1 MIMQLNSTM
10 RKMEKAMLVEMR
22 KSRVLKKLRAGEIAL
37 STKINLTDPVSV
49 ELAAL
54 SGFDCVWLDM
64 EHIPCD
70 WDDICNMIRTAKMYD
85 MDAMVRVAKGSY
97 SDLIRP
103 FEADATGIIYPH
115 LMSFE
120 EAKKV
125 VYFTK
130 FHPVGRRPIDGGN
143 ADGKYCQLDIKDYI
157 RQANQERFVV
167 VQVEDPEI
175 LPDLNRIAQLDGI
188 DIIFFGP
195 GDFSQGIGAPG
206 DFENPQL
213 TKTRMRVADICRKY
227 HKFCSTPASPSTV
240 KEYIKMGYN
249 FLNIGADVIGLGIY
263 WKNLIEE
270 TKKILK

>member
-1 MIMQLNSTM
+1 MS
-10 RKMEKAMLVEMR
+10 VEMR
-22 KSRVLKKLRAGEIAL
+22 KSRVLRKLRSGEIAL
-37 STKINLTDPVSV
+37 SAKINLTDPVSV
-49 ELAAL
+49 ELAAI

-70 WDDICNMIRTAKMYD
+70 WNEICSMIRTAKMYD
-85 MDAMVRVAKGSY
+85 MDSMVRVAKGSY
-97 SDLIRP
+97 SDLIKP

-120 EAKKV
+120 EARKV

-130 FHPVGRRPIDGGN
+130 FHPIGRRPMDGGN
-143 ADGKYCQLDIKDYI
+143 ADGKYCQIDIKDYI
-157 RQANQERFVV
+157 KQANKERFVM

-175 LPDLNRIAQLDGI
+175 LPDLDRIAQLNGI

-206 DFENPQL
+206 DFKNSQL
-213 TKTRMRVADICRKY
+213 TETRIKVAQICKKY
-227 HKFCSTPASPSTV
+227 KKFCSTPASLSSI
-240 KEYIKMGYN
+240 KEYKKMGYN

-270 TKKILK
+270 AMKALE